1 MEITPLFAGMDVTA
15 SGLAAQR
22 KRMNAIADNIANAET
37 THTAEGG
44 PYRKKEPQLASATPQ
59 FAQELDQLGSTN
71 ENLLRSDPGHLKA
84 RMTDD
89 SESYQFGGVKANIAQ
104 AKNPFR
110 EVYNP
115 NHPDADQNGMVK
127 MPNVDIV
134 EEMTE
139 LISASRSFEAN
150 VTAFNASKGMM
161 KKALE
166 L

>member
-1 MEITPLFAGMDVTA
+1 MGITPLFSGMDVAA

-22 KRMNAIADNIANAET
+22 RRMNAIAENIANAET
-37 THTAEGG
+37 THTKQGG
-44 PYRKKEPQLASATPQ
+44 PYQKQEPQLSANPQ
-59 FAQELDQLGSTN
+59 FAQELEQLGATN
-71 ENLLRSDPGHLKA
+71 EKLLRSDPGHLKG
-84 RMTDD
+84 RESDD
-89 SESYQFGGVKANIAQ
+89 PQSSAFTGVTASIAQ

-115 NHPDADQNGMVK
+115 NHPDADANGMVK

-166 L
+166 I

>member
-1 MEITPLFAGMDVTA
+1 MEISPLFAGMDVA
-15 SGLAAQR
+15 VSGLAAQR
-22 KRMNAIADNIANAET
+22 KRMNAIAENIANSET

-44 PYRKKEPQLASATPQ
+44 PYRKQEPQLSSNPQ
-59 FAQELDQLGSTN
+59 FAQELDQLGSVN
-71 ENLLRSDPGHLKA
+71 EKLLRSDPGHLKG
-84 RMTDD
+84 REGGDP
-89 SESYQFGGVKANIAQ
+89 ESYQFGGVQASIAQ

-115 NHPDADQNGMVK
+115 NHPDADANGMVK

-150 VTAFNASKGMM
+150 VTAFNAAKGMM

-166 L
+166 I